1 MAQPRTIHGELQE
14 YLGKFEYSLRETS
27 YLGLRPGDLIQISY
41 NGSFRQGLVVSS
53 KRTSSGM
60 FVSSRLNALLNIVL
74 LDSISEGM
82 FSLMVNN
89 LYKNSNAC
97 NYNSPNIIGAFL
109 GKKNF
114 RTFNTSYI
122 NNILK
127 VEINQ

>member
-14 YLGKFEYSLRETS
+14 YLGQFKYSLRETS
-27 YLGLRPGDLIQISY
+27 YLGLRPGDLIQITY
-41 NGSFRQGLVVSS
+41 NGSSRQGLVVSS
-53 KRTSSGM
+53 KRTSSGL
-60 FVSSRLNALLNIVL
+60 FVSSRFNALLNVVL

-114 RTFNTSYI
+114 RTFNTSKLTDLI
-122 NNILK
+122 NID
-127 VEINQ
+127 IQR